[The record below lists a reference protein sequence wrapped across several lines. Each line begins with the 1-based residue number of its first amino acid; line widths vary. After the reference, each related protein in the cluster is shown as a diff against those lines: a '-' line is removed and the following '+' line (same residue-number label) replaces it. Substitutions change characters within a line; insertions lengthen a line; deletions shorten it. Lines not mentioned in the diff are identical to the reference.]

1 MASQVLT
8 LGARDHADINP
19 WVIAGT
25 VMLATFMEVLD
36 TSVANVALPHI
47 AGSLSSS
54 VDESTWVLTAY
65 LVANAIVLPL
75 SGWFSSL
82 FGRKRFYMTCVAV
95 FTLSSAMCGL
105 APSLGML
112 ILFRVLQ
119 GLGGG
124 ALQPVSQAILRE
136 TFPREKQGMA
146 MAVYGMGVVLAP
158 VVGPTLGGWITDN
171 YTWRWIFLINIPVGI
186 CSLLFTSLLIFDPPY
201 LVRKSLAGLRID
213 YIGLGLLGTGLGA
226 LEIMLDEG
234 QRNDWFSSPA
244 IVAAALIAAVAL
256 VSVVFWELRQKDPV
270 VDLHLLKERNFAIST
285 FTMFVLGFV
294 LYGST
299 MALPLF
305 LQTLLGYTATQ
316 SGMALSPGGLAIMV
330 MMPIVGFLLSRFEAR
345 WLVMFGLLVSSL
357 GLYQMSRF
365 DLDVDFHHA
374 VVARIVQSLG
384 LAFLFVPI
392 NTTAFYFIA
401 KQNTSYATGLIN
413 LARNIGGS
421 SGIALST
428 TLIARREQF
437 HQQRLI
443 EHLSPLDASYQSTL
457 EAAKQMFLA
466 KGADA
471 AYAAQQAQQ
480 FVYDTVQRQASMLA
494 FLEDFRL
501 LALGFL
507 ALIPL
512 MFLMKKT
519 RAGRGSTSSLAH

>member
-1 MASQVLT
+1 MQANIVESLP
-8 LGARDHADINP
+8 LEKPAINP
-19 WVIAGT
+19 WMIAGV

-54 VDESTWVLTAY
+54 TDEATWVLTAY

-75 SGWFSSL
+75 SGWFSTL
-82 FGRKRFYMTCVAV
+82 FGRKRFYMTCVLL

-105 APSLGML
+105 APNLGTL

-171 YTWRWIFLINIPVGI
+171 FTWRWIFLINIPVGV

-201 LVRKSLAGLRID
+201 LRRKTLAQGLKID
-213 YIGLGLLGTGLGA
+213 YIGLGLLAAGLAA
-226 LEIMLDEG
+226 LEITLDEG
-234 QRNDWFSSPA
+234 QRNDWFSSA
-244 IVAAALIAAVAL
+244 GIVAAAVIAVTAL

-270 VDLHLLKERNFAIST
+270 VDFRLLKDRNFAIST
-285 FTMFVLGFV
+285 FALFILGFV

-316 SGMALSPGGLAIMV
+316 SGMALSPGGLAILV
-330 MMPIVGFLLSRFEAR
+330 MMPVVGFLLGRIQPR
-345 WLVMFGLLVSSL
+345 WLVIFGLLVSAY
-357 GLYQMSRF
+357 GLHLMTLF
-365 DLDVDFHHA
+365 DLSVDFRHA
-374 VVARIVQSLG
+374 MDARIVQSLG
-384 LAFLFVPI
+384 LAFMFVPI
-392 NTTAFYFIA
+392 NTMAFYSID

-421 SGIALST
+421 TGIALST
-428 TLIARREQF
+428 TLVARRQQF
-437 HQQRLI
+437 HQQRLM
-443 EHLSPLDASYQSTL
+443 EHLNPMNSTYQSVL
-457 EAAKQMFLA
+457 DNAQHLFMSR
-466 KGADA
+466 GSDA
-471 AYAAQQAQQ
+471 VHAMAQAQQ
-480 FVYDTVQRQASMLA
+480 MVYGMVLRQATLLSFIENFRMLA
-494 FLEDFRL
+494 I
-501 LALGFL
+501 AFL
-507 ALIPL
+507 AVIPL
-512 MFLMKKT
+512 MFLMKKVKA
-519 RAGRGSTSSLAH
+519 RKGEVVLE